1 MHQNRAAWI
10 VASKAK
16 PFRVDTAPMYK
27 PGRGEVLIRNHAVAV
42 NPVDWKIQDAAG
54 IIEDVGEGV
63 LEFHKGQR
71 VIAHLHSPKSG
82 KYEHAAYQLYSLAIE
97 GLTAGIPACISFEQ
111 GVVLPL
117 AVSTA
122 SAGLY
127 LPDYLGLPLPSLNPE
142 SSDKT
147 ILIWGGASSVGATA
161 IQLAIASGLQVIAT
175 ASSSNSAF
183 VSSLGAEPFDYKSP
197 TVVPDILSRL
207 QHGEVVGAFDAVST
221 DQSFAPL
228 SIIIQLLKRNIPVAS
243 VHSYDKPTEWFR
255 PKYISSYGIAFP
267 PNEKIGKAVWRD
279 YLPKALASGQFKP
292 KPDLMVVGHGLDKIQ
307 HGLDIQ
313 KAGVSAR
320 KVVITL

>member
-1 MHQNRAAWI
+1 MSVKEYSNSTKDN
-10 VASKAK
+10 ASS
-16 PFRVDTAPMYK
+16 R
-27 PGRGEVLIRNHAVAV
+27 
-42 NPVDWKIQDAAG
+42 
-54 IIEDVGEGV
+54 
-63 LEFHKGQR
+63 
-71 VIAHLHSPKSG
+71 

-183 VSSLGAEPFDYKSP
+183 VSLLGAEPFDYKSP

-243 VHSYDKPTEWFR
+243 VHPYDKPTDWFR
-255 PKYISSYGIAFP
+255 PKYS
-267 PNEKIGKAVWRD
+267 KAVWRD

-292 KPDLMVVGHGLDKIQ
+292 KPDPMVVGHGLDKIQ